1 MLLPVDCLMPTDC
14 NADRSC
20 QNTNEYNESP
30 NSFEVMLFEYPK
42 NIGKIKLHK
51 WRDQVWNI
59 IPKLIQF
66 QKTAKV
72 GGVGK
77 IQNFKFGEWGYE
89 TKIKNSQN

>member
-1 MLLPVDCLMPTDC
+1 MNV
-14 NADRSC
+14 
-20 QNTNEYNESP
+20 YI
-30 NSFEVMLFEYPK
+30 FENGDYFEFGK
-42 NIGKIKLHK
+42 NFKFDDPPPL
-51 WRDQVWNI
+51 
-59 IPKLIQF
+59 QF